1 MKAVQGKGKFLI
13 ALVTLLL
20 SLSLL
25 SWSQTGTS
33 AVRGTITD
41 PQGRV
46 VTGAEVTLTNQENA
60 AVRSMTTTDS
70 GGFNF
75 DLITPGSYRLE
86 VVAKGFKKQTVDNVR
101 AFIGKPS
108 EASIQLE
115 VGAATEVVEVQ
126 GVAAGFLVNTQDA
139 SLGNNIDSQQI
150 TQLPLESKNLNDLL
164 TLQPGSTR
172 EGYVTGARADQSNV
186 TLDGVDINNAQTGNA
201 EIPRTTNTLV
211 IGQLDTS
218 RGNITTGPVL
228 RLNTEAIEEFR
239 VTTANGNAN
248 QGRSS
253 GSQIN
258 LSTKSGGNAFHGS
271 AFENYRTKGFTA
283 NDWFNNHSG
292 APRQDLIRHAFNGRL
307 GGPIVKDKVFFFY
320 DYDGVRVASSTGET
334 RVVPLTT
341 SPDPLNPGT
350 LGDGVIHYSYCADP
364 ACDSTAIASLDSTQL
379 QQAYSAAGI
388 NPAAQGVFAD
398 SVSKFKTNDA
408 SQGDGLNTGGFRFN
422 APTPVKL
429 NQHVAKFDF
438 NLTKSQAASV
448 RLTAQQDHQTLPE
461 WLPGSP
467 SPQVW
472 SHPWG
477 LAVGHT
483 WTIGQNW
490 VNSFRYGYTRQA
502 FTQGGDSFGNDVEFR
517 FVYQPTGES
526 HSQSR
531 VTPVHNFTDDI
542 SWIHGSHSLQFGTNI
557 RSVSN
562 SRVSFANAFD
572 FATTNP
578 SWYANGA
585 GDSVSGAFQA
595 YLDNNPSLPGSGGLL
610 VSTAEV
616 QNAATALIGRLNEY
630 SSFFTFKKD
639 GSIFPAG
646 SPSTRDFASQAYDMY
661 FQDSWK
667 ARPNL
672 TLTFGLRYSLEKPV
686 YEKAGFQVSPT
697 VPLGTYFADRLAA
710 AANGQNFT
718 DPIVLNLGGPA
729 NHGRPMYNWDY
740 KNFQPRVA
748 FAWSP
753 AGSSGKSVVRGG
765 FAITSD
771 YYGQA
776 LAVDFD
782 LNNTL
787 GFTSSANVNANTFDI
802 DPTNT
807 GSHALAPQ
815 FSAFGQDIQS
825 LLPAANLGTPQNL
838 MFPLSQPSDQG
849 LRIEQSVDSNL
860 VAPKQYV
867 WNLTFEREMRA
878 GLVLSASYIGRKG
891 QHLLARRD
899 VAAFNDLRDPTSGMD
914 WYQAGTLLEK
924 QRQQGVDTSQI
935 ATIPYFENLFPAG
948 MASMLNSAIG
958 FPGTDPNDCSAAGA
972 NLGFDPA
979 WSNTQAFYAMQ
990 SRTPVNCA
998 AVFAGNDW
1006 TDTQAFMDYG
1016 VFAPAGLPTMFTQPQ
1031 YGALST
1037 WSTIGNANYHAFT
1050 FSARQRYHGLILD
1063 FNYTWSHSMDDGSG
1077 LQSDFA
1083 YSGGFITNPIRQR
1096 NSYATSDFDTKH
1108 SINASGVWELPFG
1121 RGHAFLGS
1129 AHPVADAIFGG
1140 WQLSSVFRWNTG
1152 LPVSPSPY
1160 DDSRW
1165 ATNWNV
1171 QAAVSPTSRVTTC
1184 PTRSTV
1190 GDPKLFGCADL
1201 TKIYQSFRNAYPGE
1215 TGPRNTYRMPG
1226 YVDVDFGFGK
1236 TWKMPWHEGH
1246 TLQIRWD
1253 AFNVANHQSFGAID
1267 NSRTGFGVVRDPAL
1281 RGALP
1286 PSNWS
1291 NFIQIAGQA
1300 RVMQVSARYAF

>member
-1 MKAVQGKGKFLI
+1 MKLVKGKGQIL
-13 ALVTLLL
+13 AAVVLVI
-20 SLSLL
+20 SLSVVT
-25 SWSQTGTS
+25 WGQTGTS

-46 VTGAEVTLTNQENA
+46 VTGAEVTLTNQANGN
-60 AVRSMTTTDS
+60 VRSMKTTDS

-75 DLITPGSYRLE
+75 DLITPGTYRLD

-101 AFIGKPS
+101 ALIGKPS

-115 VGAATEVVEVQ
+115 VGAASEVVEVQ
-126 GVAAGFLVNTQDA
+126 AVAAGFLVNTQDA
-139 SLGNNIDSQQI
+139 SLGNNFVSAQI
-150 TQLPLESKNLNDLL
+150 TQLPLESKNLSDLL

-186 TLDGVDINNAQTGNA
+186 TLDGVDVNNAQTGNA
-201 EIPRTTNTLV
+201 DVPRTTNTLV
-211 IGQLDTS
+211 IGQLVTS
-218 RGNITTGPVL
+218 KGNITNGPVL

-292 APRQDLIRHAFNGRL
+292 APRQDLIRHTFSGGL
-307 GGPIVKDKVFFFY
+307 GGPIIKDKVFFFY
-320 DYDGVRVASSTGET
+320 DYEAQREASSTGET

-341 SPDPLNPGT
+341 SPDPLDAKT
-350 LGDGVIHYSYCADP
+350 LGDGTIHYSYCTDTT
-364 ACDSTAIASLDSTQL
+364 CTSTAIASLDLPQL
-379 QQAYSAAGI
+379 DGPNGAYSTAGI
-388 NPAAQGVFAD
+388 NSLAQNEFQK
-398 SVSKFKTNDA
+398 SVSKFKTNDP

-422 APTPVKL
+422 APTPVRL
-429 NQHVAKFDF
+429 NEHVAKFDF
-438 NLTKSQAASV
+438 NLTKSQTASL
-448 RLTAQQDHQTLPE
+448 RLIVQHDHQTLPQ

-467 SPQVW
+467 SPQIW
-472 SHPWG
+472 SHPRG

-502 FTQGGDSFGNDVEFR
+502 FTQGGDSFGNDVDFR

-531 VTPVHNFTDDI
+531 VTPVHNITDDI
-542 SWIHGSHSLQFGTNI
+542 SWIHGSHSIQFGTNI

-610 VSTAEV
+610 VSTSEV
-616 QNAATALIGRLNEY
+616 QNAATALIGRLNQY
-630 SSFFTFKKD
+630 NSNFTFKKD
-639 GSIFPAG
+639 GSIYAPG
-646 SPSTRDFASQAYDMY
+646 TPSTRDFASQAYDMY
-661 FQDSWK
+661 AQDSWK
-667 ARPNL
+667 VRPNL

-697 VPLGTYFADRLAA
+697 VPLGTYFANRLTAS
-710 AANGQNFT
+710 ANGQNFT
-718 DPIVLNLGGPA
+718 DPIVLDLGGPA

-753 AGSSGKSVVRGG
+753 AGTSGKSVVRGG

-815 FSAFGQDIQS
+815 FTAFGQDIQS
-825 LLPAANLGTPQNL
+825 LLPLANLSAPQNL
-838 MFPLSQPSDQG
+838 KFPLSQPSDQG

-860 VAPKQYV
+860 RAPKQYV
-867 WNLTFEREMRA
+867 WNLTYEREMRG

-899 VAAFNDLRDPTSGMD
+899 VAAFNDLRDPQSGMD

-924 QRQQGVDTSQI
+924 QRQQGLDTSQI

-948 MASMLNSAIG
+948 MASLLNSAIG

-972 NLGFDPA
+972 NLGFDPT

-998 AVFAGNDW
+998 AVFPGNDW

-1016 VFAPAGLPTMFTQPQ
+1016 VFAPGGLPTKFTQPQ

-1037 WSTIGNANYHAFT
+1037 WSTIGNANYNAFT

-1083 YSGGFITNPIRQR
+1083 YAGGFITNPIRQR
-1096 NSYATSDFDTKH
+1096 NSYASSDFDTKH

-1121 RGHAFLGS
+1121 KGHAFLGN
-1129 AHPVADAIFGG
+1129 AHPVADAVFGG
-1140 WQLSSVFRWNTG
+1140 WQLSSIFRWNTG
-1152 LPVSPSPY
+1152 LPQSAPY
-1160 DDSRW
+1160 DDARW

-1171 QAAVSPTSRVTTC
+1171 QANVSPTSRVSTC
-1184 PTRSTV
+1184 PTRSTA
-1190 GDPKLFGCADL
+1190 GSPKLFGCADL
-1201 TKIYQSFRNAYPGE
+1201 TKVYQSFRNAYPGE
-1215 TGPRNTYRMPG
+1215 TGPRNIFRMPG
-1226 YVDVDFGFGK
+1226 YVDVDLGLGK

-1253 AFNVANHQSFGAID
+1253 AFNVANHQSFGAMIPAAPV
-1267 NSRTGFGVVRDPAL
+1267 SASCVILRCAVRSHPRTGQTLL
-1281 RGALP
+1281 RFKGTTGLC
-1286 PSNWS
+1286 
-1291 NFIQIAGQA
+1291 
-1300 RVMQVSARYAF
+1300 R